1 MRASGCEEDE
11 ELDFRLTFGEELE
24 APRSLLGGSD
34 LDVDEGPAYPTGPSF
49 TVNRPIGIPRHG
61 APNRAGMRSPPPR
74 PLTNGDTYESQPAR
88 LIHLGGC
95 KVLACPS
102 IQITSISPGD
112 EGLEMEAEAEAED
125 EAWGPGEHRPRL
137 PPPPSPPGRDQLY
150 LPLDP
155 FGYRDCSLS
164 PSSASSF
171 SSRGWL
177 SDAASSCGSAS
188 HVYDDVEPELREA
201 ALRFSLGPPSPGRA
215 WPADEAPWGPSPCP
229 SPGSEDGGR
238 LGPRGPPSRP
248 SSPCG
253 KRRHSG
259 LEAYHYH
266 YHQLHHHHQQQLL
279 LLKKDTAP
287 MEYLTV
293 PSPFV
298 WSKARVGG
306 HSPVFRS
313 SALPPLDWPLPSQY
327 ETLELKVEVQPKT
340 HHRAHYE
347 TEGSRGAVKAAAGG
361 HPVVKET
368 ESSIES
374 TGGEVKLEMRKVE
387 RGYEINV
394 GNENRR
400 MLYR

>member
-1 MRASGCEEDE
+1 M
-11 ELDFRLTFGEELE
+11 
-24 APRSLLGGSD
+24 
-34 LDVDEGPAYPTGPSF
+34 
-49 TVNRPIGIPRHG
+49 H
-61 APNRAGMRSPPPR
+61 SPPPR
-74 PLTNGDTYESQPAR
+74 PVTNGDTYESQPAR
-88 LIHLGGC
+88 LVHLGGC

-112 EGLEMEAEAEAED
+112 GDGDMEVASAAEEED
-125 EAWGPGEHRPRL
+125 AWGPRAR
-137 PPPPSPPGRDQLY
+137 PPSPSCPWSPGRDQLY

-155 FGYRDCSLS
+155 FGYRESSLS

-201 ALRFSLGPPSPGRA
+201 ALRFALGPPPPHPPSCSSPGQA
-215 WPADEAPWGPSPCP
+215 WPADDGRWASPCP
-229 SPGSEDGGR
+229 SPGPEDLGR
-238 LGPRGPPSRP
+238 RLWAPGPPPSSSRP
-248 SSPCG
+248 ASPGG

-259 LEAYHYH
+259 LEAYPYYQQPQAYQQRPACSARVSPCPSPAASRRGSLAEEASSPQEAPSSPSSPLLYLQPLPRPAYEAGGGISVPHKTRRTSQEGEPGGGPYPGPAGGEEGNLA
-266 YHQLHHHHQQQLL
+266 HQQHQQQQMP
-279 LLKKDTAP
+279 KKDAAP

-293 PSPFV
+293 PSAFV

-327 ETLELKVEVQPKT
+327 EVLDLKIDVQPKT

-361 HPVVKET
+361 HPVVK
-368 ESSIES
+368 
-374 TGGEVKLEMRKVE
+374 
-387 RGYEINV
+387 
-394 GNENRR
+394 
-400 MLYR
+400 